1 MCLLFS
7 CSMRIYS
14 AWSEDGCYIEQ
25 TNRTHTV
32 CMCNHLTNFAI
43 LMDLVDDGA
52 EILQQ
57 LSQFNENM
65 KFMISISVA
74 VCIIFIIIV
83 IMTLKY
89 FNGAFVK
96 VSHHRRR
103 RRQQSSS
110 SNARDDI
117 IIDTNP
123 NNTNHQRS
131 AVHTA
136 HFNGGGGGG
145 AAGHEFGVP
154 QHQSTPLNVLRNIN
168 YAAQANVNRSNNGS
182 IRGNNSSMINNNIFG
197 TNHDRNNMNN
207 RNVNNSNVVNCQNQS
222 NSSNLTNNVGFVR
235 DTEISLRMNGGVPDG
250 MIVMRT
256 TNGGLSSVVGD
267 SASVQY
273 HHHHLHHHL
282 HHHHHYGTGGE
293 MSSHSGHSS
302 PSLDAQQPIT
312 SPNNACENIN
322 LRDFSV

>member
-1 MCLLFS
+1 
-7 CSMRIYS
+7 MRIYS

-136 HFNGGGGGG
+136 HFNGGGG